1 MDVPAPGRRSER
13 HRARGQRKRDLPA
26 ARAALVP
33 EDGSDDPQ
41 DKADRT
47 ERKVSAGAHRNAK
60 AGRAVEEAAKR
71 IRAYREGDDDAETV
85 NALARTYG
93 ETIMMNGCAN
103 VILSR
108 SCLAVCWTEPTRRA
122 MFEGDLDDCAGR
134 GAASDATQT
143 MLALPGRCRLLRK
156 GEFATVSVGE
166 AIDTPLDTA
175 TREQIAETALGHF
188 NQADPGLVEIKT
200 EEARSCAG
208 PKDGE
213 PPEGTPETAL
223 IVVLDCDTYQVAAH
237 TGHYFY
243 WAQYTA
249 GAREEWAVRLDMDI
263 APGVYV
269 LENGSP
275 GESRDWETGIPDD
288 VWVDGDV
295 RPATPADFARF
306 GVAPMVAPDS
316 ALVEAAEAALE
327 WVGPQDEAAGG
338 VAEGLRAALAPYA
351 ER

>member
-1 MDVPAPGRRSER
+1 MNERTDDPDVRRSTITDC
-13 HRARGQRKRDLPA
+13 G
-26 ARAALVP
+26 
-33 EDGSDDPQ
+33 
-41 DKADRT
+41 
-47 ERKVSAGAHRNAK
+47 
-60 AGRAVEEAAKR
+60 
-71 IRAYREGDDDAETV
+71 
-85 NALARTYG
+85 RTYHIESNLRTRTVCVRRG
-93 ETIMMNGCAN
+93 EDVLYDGPK
-103 VILSR
+103 S
-108 SCLAVCWTEPTRRA
+108 
-122 MFEGDLDDCAGR
+122 
-134 GAASDATQT
+134 
-143 MLALPGRCRLLRK
+143 RLLRK

-175 TREQIAETALGHF
+175 THEQIAETALGHF
-188 NQADPGLVEIKT
+188 NQADPGRVEIKT
-200 EEARSCAG
+200 EEARSWAE

-213 PPEGTPETAL
+213 PPEDTPETAL
-223 IVVLDCDTYQVAAH
+223 IVVLDCDTYQVVAH
-237 TGHYFY
+237 TGRYFY

-249 GAREEWAVRLDMDI
+249 GARDEWAVRLDMDI

-288 VWVDGDV
+288 VWIDGDV
-295 RPATPADFARF
+295 RRATPADFARF

-351 ER
+351 AR